1 MATKIGRS
9 FSELDE
15 KIKQFNSTLKDGQK
29 ELKEFDNNLKLH
41 PGSVDTAE
49 KKFKLLAS
57 TLQTNT
63 QKLAAL
69 RDRQKALTAD
79 FEAGA
84 IKESEYNNQ
93 LKKTAEQI
101 AKTEI
106 EITKLTEQLRKKN
119 QVMAETQFEHYCAGL
134 KKAED
139 KAKAFS
145 RAALVVVGAL
155 TAVLKSAIDT
165 GDALYDT
172 ATKYHTSVESIQLWQ
187 NRLTLAASD
196 SEAYTK
202 SLQKLGEVMK
212 GVVAGSGGVY
222 LKYLNQL
229 GLGQEDLKGKT
240 NAEVFD
246 LIYKG
251 LRNVTD
257 EAQRSLIAQSL
268 LGQAGLDIATIAGQ
282 AQEAINGYDNA
293 LIANGLITTEQ
304 AAAADEAA
312 NKWAAVKQ
320 QFQATNAEL
329 LTALMPTF
337 EALTNLLKLV
347 VIPVLDGVSAVLGGL
362 GQGGQTVLLLLLM
375 LIIFLPKII
384 ALVKSV
390 TTFVHLLK
398 TATYGQAA
406 ATMAANAAAGP
417 WLGIIIA
424 ISLALIA
431 LISIIGIFNSTAKK
445 AAENATSMLN
455 GMDKLSDKYGG
466 LDADLGFTAEKTY
479 DINNERRLDIQLD
492 VNATGDGTQIDQENA
507 DKIAD
512 SLHDKILTD
521 LLNNELGGIVR

>member
-15 KIKQFNSTLKDGQK
+15 KIKQFNSSLKDGQK
-29 ELKEFDNNLKLH
+29 ELKEFDNSLKLH
-41 PGSVDTAE
+41 PGDIDTAE
-49 KKFKLLAS
+49 KKFRVLAS

-69 RDRQKALTAD
+69 RDRQKALTTD

-93 LKKTAEQI
+93 LKKTAEQV
-101 AKTEI
+101 AKTEA
-106 EITKLTEQLRKKN
+106 EISRLTEELRKKN

-134 KKAED
+134 DKAEE
-139 KAKAFS
+139 KAKKFS
-145 RAALVVVGAL
+145 KAALVVVGTL

-172 ATKYHTSVESIQLWQ
+172 ATKYHTSVENLQLWQ

-212 GVVAGSGGVY
+212 GVVAGGGGEY

-229 GLGQEDLKGKT
+229 GIGQEDLKGKT

-268 LGQAGLDIATIAGQ
+268 LGQAGLDIATIAGETE
-282 AQEAINGYDNA
+282 EALNGYDNA
-293 LIANGLITTEQ
+293 LLQNGIITTEQ

-320 QFQATNAEL
+320 QYAATSAEL
-329 LTALMPTF
+329 LTALMPAF

-347 VIPVLDGVSAVLGGL
+347 VIPILDGVSAALGGL
-362 GQGGQTVLLLLLM
+362 GQTGQTILVLLLM

-384 ALVKSV
+384 ALVKSI

-398 TATYGQAA
+398 TATYGQAV
-406 ATMAANAAAGP
+406 ATMYANAAAGP
-417 WLGIIIA
+417 WLGIITA
-424 ISLALIA
+424 ISLALLALIA
-431 LISIIGIFNSTAKK
+431 LIGVFNSTARK
-445 AAENATSMLN
+445 AADNATSMLN
-455 GMDKLSDKYGG
+455 GMDALTDKYGG
-466 LDADLGFTAEKTY
+466 LDADLGITAEKTY
-479 DINNERRLDIQLD
+479 DINNERRLDINLNVD
-492 VNATGDGTQIDQENA
+492 ASGDGTQINQENA